1 MSYYTKST
9 ITRTSYAQLL
19 YVCDTMTTTFTGVNS
34 VRIWQSGVLL
44 KTLWITQKSG
54 PQTTNPK
61 KI

>member
-19 YVCDTMTTTFTGVNS
+19 YVCDTMTITFTGVNS

-44 KTLWITQKSG
+44 KTLWITPKSG
-54 PQTTNPK
+54 PQTTTTK